1 MFLLTVFLC
10 TESLFQY
17 LEGDCSF
24 PFIPSTLWLPTEL
37 LFQGLFF
44 VFNLCLCGTLVLS
57 NLISLCFISACAVC
71 FIL

>member
-1 MFLLTVFLC
+1 MFLLGVFLN

-24 PFIPSTLWLPTEL
+24 PFIPSTLWLPAEL

-44 VFNLCLCGTLVLS
+44 VF
-57 NLISLCFISACAVC
+57 LISVYVVL
-71 FIL
+71 